1 MGALSETQRFWIMTL
16 VFAVLFLIL
25 FLQRTPIGGRTSA
38 VESKNIKRALW
49 YHCGGRGKLFSKA
62 ALSLPGMGEVTFDHI
77 LVDQSGV
84 LLLMQLEWGSDIQG
98 SAKAKKWTLRD
109 RGKYMEV
116 DNPLLLMRDLR
127 GRVSELL
134 NRNGCRNV
142 PVQSLVLCCAPYR
155 KISVEAKSDEVLV
168 STELSHWLK
177 ARTQQ
182 APACDWEQVAE
193 TLATL
198 VKEK

>member
-1 MGALSETQRFWIMTL
+1 
-16 VFAVLFLIL
+16 
-25 FLQRTPIGGRTSA
+25 
-38 VESKNIKRALW
+38 
-49 YHCGGRGKLFSKA
+49 
-62 ALSLPGMGEVTFDHI
+62 MGEVTFDHI

-177 ARTQQ
+177 ARTRQ

-198 VKEK
+198 AKEK